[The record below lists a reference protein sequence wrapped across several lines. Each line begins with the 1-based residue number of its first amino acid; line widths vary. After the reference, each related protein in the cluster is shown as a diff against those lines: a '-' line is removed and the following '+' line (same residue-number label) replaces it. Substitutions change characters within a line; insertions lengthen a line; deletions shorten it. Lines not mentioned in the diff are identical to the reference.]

1 MVGKCSEKTMEAE
14 THESLVV
21 TQFGPRAA
29 AYVNSVTH
37 SQGEDLIDLAAM
49 MRGRHGTRVLDLGC
63 GGGHAA
69 FAVAPAVAEVVAF
82 DLSREMVDAVA
93 VEAKRRGLNNIVTRQ
108 GAVDG
113 LPFDDGEFDLVMTR
127 FSMHHWTDLGASLA
141 QARRVVKADGR
152 AVFID
157 TVSPGKPALDTFLQ
171 AFELLRDPSH
181 VRNYSVAELRAAL
194 AAARFE
200 VVAITARRIP
210 IAFGPWLE
218 RMNTPAVRAEAIR
231 ALQRLV
237 AAPARQ
243 HFAIAGDG
251 SFELDT
257 AMIEARPA

>member
-1 MVGKCSEKTMEAE
+1 MEDK
-14 THESLVV
+14 THETLVLS
-21 TQFGPRAA
+21 QFGPRAA

-37 SQGEDLIDLAAM
+37 SQGEDLIALAAM
-49 MRGRHGTRVLDLGC
+49 MRGRHETRVLDLGC

-69 FAVAPAVAEVVAF
+69 FAVAPAVTQVVAF

-93 VEAKRRGLNNIVTRQ
+93 AEAKRRGIPNVTTRQ
-108 GAVDG
+108 GAVEA
-113 LPFDDGEFDLVMTR
+113 LPFADGEFDMIMTR
-127 FSMHHWTDLGASLA
+127 FSMHHWSDLGEGLA
-141 QARRVVKADGR
+141 EARRVVKPDGR

-181 VRNYSVAELRAAL
+181 VRNYSVAEFRSAL
-194 AAARFE
+194 ATAGFE
-200 VVAITARRIP
+200 VAAITARRIP

-218 RMNTPAVRAEAIR
+218 RMNTPTVQAEAIR

-243 HFAIAGDG
+243 HFAVAEDG

-257 AMIEARPA
+257 AMIEARPI

>member
-1 MVGKCSEKTMEAE
+1 MEAK
-14 THESLVV
+14 THETLVA

-37 SQGEDLIDLAAM
+37 SRGEDLMDLAAM
-49 MRGRHGTRVLDLGC
+49 MRGRHETRVLDLGC

-69 FAVAPAVAEVVAF
+69 FAVAPAAAQVVAF

-93 VEAKRRGLNNIVTRQ
+93 AEAKRRGLENIVTRQ
-108 GAVDG
+108 GAVEA
-113 LPFDDGEFDLVMTR
+113 LPFDDGEFDVVMTR
-127 FSMHHWTDLGASLA
+127 FSMHHWTDLGVALA
-141 QARRVVKADGR
+141 EARRVIKANGR

-157 TVSPGKPALDTFLQ
+157 TVSPGQPALDTFLQ

-181 VRNYSVAELRAAL
+181 VRNYSVAEFRAAL
-194 AAARFE
+194 AAAGFD
-200 VVAITARRIP
+200 VVAVTARRMP
-210 IAFGPWLE
+210 IAFAPWLE
-218 RMNTPAVRAEAIR
+218 RMDTPAVQAEAIR

-243 HFAIAGDG
+243 HFAIAEDG

-257 AMIEARPA
+257 AMIEARPV

>member
-1 MVGKCSEKTMEAE
+1 MEDK
-14 THESLVV
+14 THETLVLS
-21 TQFGPRAA
+21 QFGPRAS

-37 SQGEDLIDLAAM
+37 SQGEDLTALAAM
-49 MRGRHGTRVLDLGC
+49 MRGRRETRVLDLGC

-69 FAVAPAVAEVVAF
+69 FAVAPSVTQVVAV

-93 VEAKRRGLNNIVTRQ
+93 EEAKRRGIHNITTRQ
-108 GAVDG
+108 AAVEA
-113 LPFDDGEFDLVMTR
+113 LPFAAGEFDMIMTR
-127 FSMHHWTDLGASLA
+127 FSMHHWSDLDEGLA
-141 QARRVVKADGR
+141 EARRVVKPDGR

-181 VRNYSVAELRAAL
+181 VRNYSVAELRSAL
-194 AAARFE
+194 ATAGFE
-200 VVAITARRIP
+200 VAAITARRIP

-218 RMNTPAVRAEAIR
+218 RMNTPTVQAEAIR

-237 AAPARQ
+237 AAPARR
-243 HFAIAGDG
+243 HFAVAEDG

-257 AMIEARPA
+257 AMIEARPI

>member
-1 MVGKCSEKTMEAE
+1 MEAK
-14 THESLVV
+14 THENLVV

-37 SQGEDLIDLAAM
+37 SQGEDLRDLAAM
-49 MRGRHGTRVLDLGC
+49 MRGRRETRVLDLGC

-69 FAVAPAVAEVVAF
+69 FAVASAVSEVVAF

-93 VEAKRRGLNNIVTRQ
+93 VEARRRGLDNVTTRQ
-108 GAVDG
+108 GAVEA
-113 LPFDDGEFDLVMTR
+113 LPFADGEFDVVMTR
-127 FSMHHWTDLGASLA
+127 FSMHHWTDLGVALA
-141 QARRVVKADGR
+141 QARRVVKADGH

-157 TVSPGKPALDTFLQ
+157 TVSPGEPALDTFLQ

-181 VRNYSVAELRAAL
+181 VRNYSLAEFRLAL
-194 AAARFE
+194 AAAGFE
-200 VVAITARRIP
+200 IVATTERRMP

-218 RMNTPAVRAEAIR
+218 RMNTPAVQAEAIR

-237 AAPARQ
+237 AAPARR
-243 HFAIAGDG
+243 HFAIAEDG

-257 AMIEARPA
+257 AMIEARPV

>member
-1 MVGKCSEKTMEAE
+1 MEAK
-14 THESLVV
+14 THETLVA

-37 SQGEDLIDLAAM
+37 SQGEDLRDLAAM
-49 MRGRHGTRVLDLGC
+49 MWGRRKSRVLDLGC

-93 VEAKRRGLNNIVTRQ
+93 AEAKRRGLNNITARQ
-108 GAVDG
+108 GAAEA
-113 LPFDDGEFDLVMTR
+113 LPFADSEFDVVMTR
-127 FSMHHWTDLGASLA
+127 FSMHHWTDLGVALA
-141 QARRVVKADGR
+141 EARRVVKAHGR

-181 VRNYSVAELRAAL
+181 VRNYSVAEFRAFL
-194 AAARFE
+194 AAAGFD
-200 VVAITARRIP
+200 VVAITERRIA

-218 RMNTPAVRAEAIR
+218 RMGTPAVQAEAIR

-243 HFAIAGDG
+243 HFAVAADG

-257 AMIEARPA
+257 AMIEARAV